1 MAAKDPAITPEAL
14 GKKLKETL
22 HSYHQTPNWLAEQTG
37 IGVRTIYS
45 ILNGHQLPSI
55 DKLRRI
61 CSALNISV
69 DWLFEI
75 ESDSFYIFPSPGGE
89 SRSYADFEEFWLGER
104 GGERISVSRGFSI
117 VHQPPEL
124 RRQILERIFNKTESE
139 LKSAMEAFMDRREVI
154 DQLEKR
160 RMEIVVSSEV
170 EDFVMQRAPWDRVEG
185 SLIREFIE
193 GIIDR
198 LENDPIGFE
207 VLLIPRQNFLVNYEI
222 LNREV
227 VLFDLGTVFLRQSH
241 ERIVRHF
248 LSEVE
253 SFQKLE
259 GTIQGRPQVIEFLY
273 GCLDRNEAIAGARDT
288 G

>member
-1 MAAKDPAITPEAL
+1 MTAKDPAITPEVL
-14 GKKLKETL
+14 GRKLKETL
-22 HSYHQTPNWLAEQTG
+22 GAYHQTPNWLAEQTG

-75 ESDSFYIFPSPGGE
+75 ESDSFYIFPDPGAE

-117 VHQPPEL
+117 VHQPSEL
-124 RRQILERIFNKTESE
+124 RRQILTRIFDKKGDE
-139 LKSAMEAFMDRREVI
+139 LEGSMEAFRERRALI
-154 DQLEKR
+154 DKLER
-160 RMEIVVSSEV
+160 RRVEYVVSSEI
-170 EDFVMQRAPWDRVEG
+170 EDFVSQREPWDRVDG
-185 SLIREFIE
+185 GLIREFVNSVIH
-193 GIIDR
+193 R

-207 VLLIPRQNFLVNYEI
+207 VVLIPRQYFLVNYEI

-241 ERIVRHF
+241 DRIVKHF
-248 LSEVE
+248 LTEVE
-253 SFQKLE
+253 QFQKMP
-259 GTIQGRPQVIEFLY
+259 GIIQGRTEVIDFMNQ
-273 GCLDRNEAIAGARDT
+273 CLERNAATRG
-288 G
+288 